1 LTGDGGLAEFPS
13 AVDALGTAIEFQE
26 AMVEASREQP
36 EDTAI
41 VFRIGLRGHVDAIVA
56 AVHSVQEA
64 FVPLERCRTRISKQ
78 SSFIQRLI
86 GGEHEVTLDNRCV
99 DYNSRLQCLY
109 KCRCST
115 SGSY

>member
-41 VFRIGLRGHVDAIVA
+41 VFRVGMRWEDDAIVA
-56 AVHSVQEA
+56 AVHSVRKRSFPSSA
-64 FVPLERCRTRISKQ
+64 AERGFPNKAL
-78 SSFIQRLI
+78 SFGDL
-86 GGEHEVTLDNRCV
+86 
-99 DYNSRLQCLY
+99 
-109 KCRCST
+109 
-115 SGSY
+115 